1 MRYFQFTITPILKGE
16 GGKHARYGYETL
28 NRGRSGCFNPSRLCP
43 VSSQPWKFE
52 MIVNRSLE
60 CLKKVDYKFEKKIN
74 LSYLNYDKFDI
85 YKDLENMIK
94 CNMGKILQ
102 KSNMMKR
109 TMVNFSVFLPYPM
122 FKI

>member
-1 MRYFQFTITPILKGE
+1 
-16 GGKHARYGYETL
+16 
-28 NRGRSGCFNPSRLCP
+28 
-43 VSSQPWKFE
+43 

-94 CNMGKILQ
+94 CNMIKILQ

-109 TMVNFSVFLPYPM
+109 TIVNFSVFLPYPM
-122 FKI
+122 FKIW